1 MLSFVYTT
9 FAKMNLLKLKNKLK
23 MIYMLNDDI
32 KELLQKKKL
41 AKNPFVQR
49 NENTFVE
56 IKKNPFRNKVMLE
69 NSLLFKI
76 ALNVVYLIFCFFL
89 LFKFRNKSG
98 SLVLIYSLTF
108 NQIFRN
114 GSCQSLQEFLL
125 EKRFGLNRNSTFL
138 VEHRSLKRQKSFE
151 NCIVTRDISLHIYA
165 NYCKF
170 SEKLY
175 VFAIVIQRFF
185 CSFLFLIIVPNFSLV
200 IKEFV
205 FDHSILRKKQDK
217 LFDKVLTTQS
227 QLIYQPLIFSLD
239 VTKKKRIM
247 IWYSA
252 NSIPIKY
259 KENNNL
265 VLGYSDVVFQNLKVD
280 EHWVWD
286 QSNADYLEKMT
297 EGKAMIKGSMMF
309 YSASPR
315 KNTLC
320 KLDVLLFDVTPIK
333 NFPISNIY
341 NEENVSKFVTDVVS
355 VIREMKNYP
364 FIKIG
369 LKTKRRTTNFHSE
382 VYSQMLENYYN
393 SGLITELN
401 YNENIYDLIA
411 NAKVVI
417 AYPFTSPVYIAKE
430 LGVACVFYS
439 PTNLLR
445 SQTSYYGVK
454 YIESK
459 DILKKFLEKSLM
471 LIP

>member
-1 MLSFVYTT
+1 MLSFVYTPFT
-9 FAKMNLLKLKNKLK
+9 KMNLLKLKNKLK

-49 NENTFVE
+49 NENTFIE
-56 IKKNPFRNKVMLE
+56 IKKNPFYNKNMLK

-108 NQIFRN
+108 DQIFRN

-138 VEHRSLKRQKSFE
+138 VEHRSLKRQKSFK

-185 CSFLFLIIVPNFSLV
+185 CSFLFLITIPDFSLV
-200 IKEFV
+200 MKEFV
-205 FDHSILRKKQDK
+205 FDHSILRKRQDK
-217 LFDKVLTTQS
+217 LFDKVITTTS
-227 QLIYQPLIFSLD
+227 QLIYQPLIFSSD
-239 VTKKKRIM
+239 VAKKKRVM

-252 NSIPIKY
+252 NSIPKKY
-259 KENNNL
+259 KDTNHL
-265 VLGYSDVVFQNLKVD
+265 VLDFSDAVYQNVKVD

-286 QSNADYLEKMT
+286 KSNADFLEKMT
-297 EGKAMIKGSMMF
+297 KVKAVIKGSMMF
-309 YSASPR
+309 YRASPR
-315 KNTLC
+315 KNTLF

-341 NEENVSKFVTDVVS
+341 NEENASKFVTDVVS

-369 LKTKRRTTNFHSE
+369 LKAKRRNANFHSE
-382 VYSQMLENYYN
+382 VYAQMLENYYN

-430 LGVACVFYS
+430 LGVACAFYS